1 MTPDNSHA
9 AINRQT
15 MLSADFW
22 RITRRA
28 KQLKPEQLAA
38 EIERAENRF
47 RERLSRSPSI
57 LYAEGLPVSERADEI
72 ASLIRNNQV
81 VVLTG
86 ETGSGKTTQLP
97 KIALAAGRG
106 RYGLIGHTQPRRIAA
121 SSVATRIAKELG
133 EEVGQ
138 SVGFK
143 VRFTEK
149 GAQDGFIKLMT
160 DGILLAETQG
170 DKFLNAYDTIIIDE
184 AHERS
189 LNIDFLLGYLRQLL
203 PKRPDLKVIIT
214 SATID
219 AERFALHFQDRHGKP
234 APLIAVSGRTYP
246 VDVLYRAAQSEE
258 DDEEKLEEAIADAVD
273 ELWLQGP
280 GDVLVFLPGER
291 EIRETQDI
299 LRRRLKPGTEILP
312 LFSRLS
318 VQDQQR
324 IFAGSNGRRVILAT
338 NVAETS
344 LTVPGIRYV
353 VDTGI
358 ARLNRYSV
366 KNKVQMLQIEKI
378 SQASANQRAGRC
390 GRVGPGICV
399 RLYTEDDFNARSAF
413 TDPEILR
420 SSLAGVIL
428 RLASLGFGR
437 VQEFPFIEPPSNRA
451 IADGTALLQE
461 LGALNAEAELTAIG
475 RELSR
480 IPLDPRIGRMLI
492 EAKTRNVLPEVLVI
506 AAALSVPDPRERP
519 FEARDAADR
528 AHTWFKDTKSDF
540 LSLLNVWKFFIE
552 LREEGG
558 HKKQV
563 QACREKFLNWLR
575 LREWRDLHAQLCESL
590 RDLGWA
596 NAPTPVAFLPSP
608 LEGEGRGVRFAAEST
623 SRAMSRSPSPQ
634 PSPSRGEGAD
644 PLRTLAKEIPFENL
658 HRALLPGLLGNIGV
672 KADDGDHFLG
682 ARGIKFYPFPGSG
695 VDKKGLKWLVAAE
708 LAETTRLFARTL
720 ARIDPDWI
728 EAAAGDVATRNYFE
742 PKWDRASGQVIASE
756 RVSLYGLTIVPR
768 RRVSYSRIAPQES
781 HEIFANA
788 LALGEVE
795 TTAAF
800 FAFNLKLV
808 QDVQTL
814 EDMARR
820 NDVLVSEETI
830 AAFYKARIPSDIS
843 TRADLEKW
851 LKADAETT
859 LPPLERAELRGHR
872 DQSLRLTR
880 EELMRHGAEF
890 ITEEQFP
897 KTLKLGAFEVPVS
910 YRFEPG
916 HVMDGVTAKLPLAL
930 LNAVEDRYASWLI
943 PGLFRE
949 KISAYFK
956 ALPKAERGRVQPVPD
971 SVTQFLELA
980 TPREK
985 PLADAML
992 DFLRDYLNLRLP
1004 ASVWDRIDLPLHLRL
1019 NFRVMDGEGNELSM
1033 GRDLAK
1039 LQEELG
1045 QIARMAFQDGA
1056 AASGAAVDIENTGL
1070 TAWSIGT
1077 LPEGIPVKR
1086 AGRAVTAYPACVDE
1100 GTSVAVRLFE
1110 TARQAEL
1117 AHRHGVVRLIALEL
1131 KQQLRNFEKGPSGFN
1146 QSALLLKTVI
1156 PTDKLLADFLVTL
1169 ADRAFIGDDALPRD
1183 ERAFRDQIARAKQR
1197 IPVVAEALGRTIAQ
1211 VAEAYAALQTSLYSA
1226 GPRVKPVVPVLAQ
1239 WRDRLVQPGFLAAT
1253 PWAQLPHLPRYLRAL
1268 GKRLEKYLTQPDRE
1282 PRHGP
1287 VLAAHWARWLTEIAR
1302 VGTEPSEVLLQFRWL
1317 IEELHVSLF
1326 AQELKTPFP
1335 VSSKRLDKAWADLHV
1350 QSVAS
1355 TPRR

>member
-1 MTPDNSHA
+1 MTANIA
-9 AINRQT
+9 APPLNRQT
-15 MLSADFW
+15 VLLADYW

-28 KQLKPEQLAA
+28 KQLKPDQLAA

-133 EEVGQ
+133 EDVGQ

-189 LNIDFLLGYLRQLL
+189 LNIDFLLGYLRELL

-318 VQDQQR
+318 VHDQQR

-399 RLYTEDDFNARSAF
+399 RLYTEDDFIARSAF

-437 VQEFPFIEPPSNRA
+437 VQEFPFIEPPGNRA

-461 LGALNAEAELTAIG
+461 LGALNGEAELTAIG

-528 AHTWFKDTKSDF
+528 AHTWFKDPKSDF
-540 LSLLNVWKFFIE
+540 LSLLNVWKFFID

-575 LREWRDLHAQLCESL
+575 LREWRDLHAQLKDSL
-590 RDLGWA
+590 RDLGW
-596 NAPTPVAFLPSP
+596 NV
-608 LEGEGRGVRFAAEST
+608 EGEL
-623 SRAMSRSPSPQ
+623 SREA
-634 PSPSRGEGAD
+634 
-644 PLRTLAKEIPFENL
+644 PFENL

-672 KADDGDHFLG
+672 KAEDGDHYLG

-742 PKWDRASGQVIASE
+742 PKWDRVSGQVIASE

-768 RRVSYSRIAPQES
+768 RRISYNRIAPQES

-795 TTAAF
+795 TNAAF
-800 FAFNLKLV
+800 FAFNLRLV
-808 QDVQTL
+808 KDVQTL

-830 AAFYKARIPSDIS
+830 AAFYKARIPTEIS

-851 LKADAETT
+851 LKAEAETT
-859 LPPLERAELRGHR
+859 LSALERAALRAHR
-872 DQSLRLTR
+872 DHSLRLTR
-880 EELMRHGAEF
+880 EELMRHGAEA

-897 KTLKLGAFEVPVS
+897 RTLKLGDFEVPVS

-949 KISAYFK
+949 KIAAYFK

-971 SVTQFLELA
+971 SVTHFLELA

-1056 AASGAAVDIENTGL
+1056 GAGKGLGAESDIEKTGL
-1070 TAWSIGT
+1070 TTWTIGT

-1086 AGRAVTAYPACVDE
+1086 AGRSVTAYPACVDE
-1100 GTSVAVRLFE
+1100 GASVAVRLFE
-1110 TARQAEL
+1110 TAREAEI
-1117 AHRHGVVRLIALEL
+1117 AHRRGVVRLMSLEL
-1131 KQQLRNFEKGPSGFN
+1131 KQQLRNWERGPSNFH
-1146 QSALLLKTVI
+1146 QSALQLKTAMA
-1156 PTDKLLADFLVTL
+1156 TDKLLADFLVTM

-1183 ERAFRDQIARAKQR
+1183 ERAFREQIARAKQR
-1197 IPVVAEALGRTIAQ
+1197 IPVVADALGKTIAQ
-1211 VAEAYAALQTSLYSA
+1211 VAEAYAALQINLHGA
-1226 GPRVKPVVPVLAQ
+1226 GGRANAVVPTLSQ
-1239 WRDRLVQPGFLAAT
+1239 WRDRLVHVGFLNET
-1253 PWAQLPHLPRYLRAL
+1253 PWAQLHHLPRYLRAL
-1268 GKRLEKYLTQPDRE
+1268 GKRLEKYLTMPERE
-1282 PRHGP
+1282 PRNGP
-1287 VLAAHWARWLTEIAR
+1287 VLASYWLRYEA
-1302 VGTEPSEVLLQFRWL
+1302 EVLRCGPSVSVAVLQFRWL
-1317 IEELHVSLF
+1317 IEELQVSLF

-1335 VSSKRLDKAWADLHV
+1335 VSAKRLDKAWAET
-1350 QSVAS
+1350 VAS
-1355 TPRR
+1355 APRRQD

>member
-1 MTPDNSHA
+1 MTSENPHA
-9 AINRQT
+9 SINRQA
-15 MLSADFW
+15 MLLADFW

-28 KQLKPEQLAA
+28 KQLQPNQLAA
-38 EIERAENRF
+38 EIERAEDRF
-47 RERLSRSPSI
+47 RDRLSRSPSI

-246 VDVLYRAAQSEE
+246 VDVLYRAAQSED

-575 LREWRDLHAQLCESL
+575 LREWRDLHGQLRDSL
-590 RDLGWA
+590 RDLGW
-596 NAPTPVAFLPSP
+596 NA
-608 LEGEGRGVRFAAEST
+608 EGEL
-623 SRAMSRSPSPQ
+623 SR
-634 PSPSRGEGAD
+634 
-644 PLRTLAKEIPFENL
+644 EIPFENL

-728 EAAAGDVATRNYFE
+728 EVAAGDVATRNYFE

-768 RRVSYSRIAPQES
+768 RRISYSRIAPVES

-800 FAFNLKLV
+800 FAFNLRLV
-808 QDVQTL
+808 KDVQTL

-830 AAFYKARIPSDIS
+830 AAFYKARIPVDIS

-851 LKADAETT
+851 LKADAEAT
-859 LPPLERAELRGHR
+859 LAPLERAELRGNR

-880 EELMRHGAEF
+880 EELMRHGAEA

-897 KTLKLGAFEVPVS
+897 KTLKLGDFEVPVS

-971 SVTQFLELA
+971 SVTNFLELV
-980 TPREK
+980 TPRDK
-985 PLADAML
+985 PLPDAML

-1033 GRDLAK
+1033 GRDLDK

-1056 AASGAAVDIENTGL
+1056 ASAGAATDIEKTGL

-1100 GTSVAVRLFE
+1100 GASVAVRLFE

-1117 AHRHGVVRLIALEL
+1117 AHRRGVVRLIALEL

-1169 ADRAFIGDDALPRD
+1169 ADRAFIGDDELPRD

-1211 VAEAYAALQTSLYSA
+1211 VAEAYAALQTSLYAA
-1226 GPRVKPVVPVLAQ
+1226 GPRVKPVVPVLTQ
-1239 WRDRLVQPGFLAAT
+1239 WRDRLVHPGFLATT

-1287 VLAAHWARWLTEIAR
+1287 VLAAHWARWLAEMER
-1302 VGTEPSEVLLQFRWL
+1302 VGAEPSEALLQFRWL
-1317 IEELHVSLF
+1317 IEELQVSLF

-1335 VSSKRLDKAWADLHV
+1335 VSTKRLDKAWADMHV

-1355 TPRR
+1355 APRR

>member
-1 MTPDNSHA
+1 MTPENFHA
-9 AINRQT
+9 PINRQT
-15 MLSADFW
+15 MLLADFW

-28 KQLKPEQLAA
+28 KQLKPDQLAA

-47 RERLSRSPSI
+47 RDRLSRSPSI

-133 EEVGQ
+133 EDVGQ

-246 VDVLYRAAQSEE
+246 VDVLYRAAQSED

-437 VQEFPFIEPPSNRA
+437 VQEFPFIEPPGNRA

-461 LGALNAEAELTAIG
+461 LGALNTEAELTAIG

-540 LSLLNVWKFFIE
+540 LSLLNVWKFFID

-575 LREWRDLHAQLCESL
+575 LREWRDLHGQLRDSL
-590 RDLGWA
+590 RDLGW
-596 NAPTPVAFLPSP
+596 NA
-608 LEGEGRGVRFAAEST
+608 EGEL
-623 SRAMSRSPSPQ
+623 SREA
-634 PSPSRGEGAD
+634 
-644 PLRTLAKEIPFENL
+644 PFENL

-682 ARGIKFYPFPGSG
+682 ARGIKLYPFPGSG

-742 PKWDRASGQVIASE
+742 PKWDRASGQVVASE

-768 RRVSYSRIAPQES
+768 RRISYSRIAPLES

-808 QDVQTL
+808 KDVQTL

-830 AAFYKARIPSDIS
+830 AAFYKARIPGDIS

-851 LKADAETT
+851 LKAEAETT
-859 LPPLERAELRGHR
+859 LSPLERAELRGHR

-880 EELMRHGAEF
+880 EELMRHGAEA

-897 KTLKLGAFEVPVS
+897 KTLKLGDFEVPVS

-971 SVTQFLELA
+971 SVTNFLELA
-980 TPREK
+980 TPRDK
-985 PLADAML
+985 PLPDAML

-1004 ASVWDRIDLPLHLRL
+1004 ASVWDRIELPLHLRL

-1056 AASGAAVDIENTGL
+1056 ASSGAAADIEKTGL

-1100 GTSVAVRLFE
+1100 GASVAVRLFE

-1183 ERAFRDQIARAKQR
+1183 ERAFRDQIARARQR

-1211 VAEAYAALQTSLYSA
+1211 VAEAYAALQTSLHAA
-1226 GPRVKPVVPVLAQ
+1226 GQRAKPVVPVLAQ
-1239 WRDRLVQPGFLAAT
+1239 WRDRLVHPGFLAAT
-1253 PWAQLPHLPRYLRAL
+1253 PWAQLPHVSRYLRAL

-1287 VLAAHWARWLTEIAR
+1287 VLAAHWARWLAEMAR
-1302 VGTEPSEVLLQFRWL
+1302 VGADPSEALLQFRWL

-1335 VSSKRLDKAWADLHV
+1335 VSTKRLDKAWADLHV

-1355 TPRR
+1355 APRR

>member
-1 MTPDNSHA
+1 MTPDAPHA
-9 AINRQT
+9 PINRQA
-15 MLSADFW
+15 MLLADFW

-28 KQLKPEQLAA
+28 RQLKPEQLAA
-38 EIERAENRF
+38 EIERAEDRF
-47 RERLSRSPSI
+47 RDRLARSPSI

-219 AERFALHFQDRHGKP
+219 AERFALHFQDRFGKP

-273 ELWLQGP
+273 ELWLQGS

-324 IFAGSNGRRVILAT
+324 IFSGSSGRRVILAT

-399 RLYTEDDFNARSAF
+399 RLYTEDDFDARAAF

-461 LGALNAEAELTAIG
+461 LGALNTEAELTAIG

-575 LREWRDLHAQLCESL
+575 LREWRDLHGQLRDSL
-590 RDLGWA
+590 RDLGW
-596 NAPTPVAFLPSP
+596 NT
-608 LEGEGRGVRFAAEST
+608 EGEL
-623 SRAMSRSPSPQ
+623 SREA
-634 PSPSRGEGAD
+634 
-644 PLRTLAKEIPFENL
+644 PFENL

-672 KADDGDHFLG
+672 KADDGEHFLG

-720 ARIDPDWI
+720 ARIDPEWI

-742 PKWDRASGQVIASE
+742 PKWDRASGQVMASE
-756 RVSLYGLTIVPR
+756 RVALYGLTIVAR
-768 RRVSYSRIAPQES
+768 RRISYSRIAPVES
-781 HEIFANA
+781 HEIFAIA
-788 LALGEVE
+788 LAMGEVE

-800 FAFNLKLV
+800 FAFNLRLV
-808 QDVQTL
+808 KDVQTL

-830 AAFYKARIPSDIS
+830 AAFYKDRVPADIS
-843 TRADLEKW
+843 TRAELEKW
-851 LKADAETT
+851 LRAEAENT
-859 LPPLERAELRGHR
+859 LPPLARAELRAHR

-880 EELMRHGAEF
+880 EALMRHGAEA

-897 KTLKLGAFEVPVS
+897 KTLKLGDFEVPVS

-971 SVTQFLELA
+971 SVTHFLELA
-980 TPREK
+980 APRDK

-1033 GRDLAK
+1033 GRDLAN

-1045 QIARMAFQDGA
+1045 QIARMAFQEGA
-1056 AASGAAVDIENTGL
+1056 AASGAAADIEKTGL

-1100 GTSVAVRLFE
+1100 GASVAVRLFE

-1117 AHRHGVVRLIALEL
+1117 AHRHGVVRLISLEL

-1197 IPVVAEALGRTIAQ
+1197 IPVVGEALGRTIAQ
-1211 VAEAYAALQTSLYSA
+1211 VAEAYAALQTSLYAA
-1226 GPRVKPVVPVLAQ
+1226 GPRAKAVVPLLAQ
-1239 WRDRLVQPGFLAAT
+1239 WRDRLVHPGFLAAT
-1253 PWAQLPHLPRYLRAL
+1253 PWAQLPHVPRYLRAL

-1287 VLAAHWARWLTEIAR
+1287 VLATHWARWLAETER
-1302 VGTEPSEVLLQFRWL
+1302 VGAEPGEALLQFRWL

-1335 VSSKRLDKAWADLHV
+1335 VSTKRLDKAWSDMHV

>member
-1 MTPDNSHA
+1 M
-9 AINRQT
+9 
-15 MLSADFW
+15 
-22 RITRRA
+22 
-28 KQLKPEQLAA
+28 
-38 EIERAENRF
+38 
-47 RERLSRSPSI
+47 
-57 LYAEGLPVSERADEI
+57 
-72 ASLIRNNQV
+72 
-81 VVLTG
+81 
-86 ETGSGKTTQLP
+86 
-97 KIALAAGRG
+97 
-106 RYGLIGHTQPRRIAA
+106 
-121 SSVATRIAKELG
+121 
-133 EEVGQ
+133 
-138 SVGFK
+138 
-143 VRFTEK
+143 
-149 GAQDGFIKLMT
+149 
-160 DGILLAETQG
+160 
-170 DKFLNAYDTIIIDE
+170 
-184 AHERS
+184 
-189 LNIDFLLGYLRQLL
+189 
-203 PKRPDLKVIIT
+203 
-214 SATID
+214 
-219 AERFALHFQDRHGKP
+219 
-234 APLIAVSGRTYP
+234 
-246 VDVLYRAAQSEE
+246 
-258 DDEEKLEEAIADAVD
+258 
-273 ELWLQGP
+273 
-280 GDVLVFLPGER
+280 
-291 EIRETQDI
+291 
-299 LRRRLKPGTEILP
+299 
-312 LFSRLS
+312 
-318 VQDQQR
+318 
-324 IFAGSNGRRVILAT
+324 ILAT

-519 FEARDAADR
+519 FDARDAADR

-540 LSLLNVWKFFIE
+540 LSLLNVWKFFID

-575 LREWRDLHAQLCESL
+575 LREWRDLHGQLCESL
-590 RDLGWA
+590 RDLGW
-596 NAPTPVAFLPSP
+596 FDSLPPGKRP
-608 LEGEGRGVRFAAEST
+608 LALVSAGAGERDFVSEQLSSSKHPLPNPPPQGEGTKRNRV
-623 SRAMSRSPSPQ
+623 
-634 PSPSRGEGAD
+634 D
-644 PLRTLAKEIPFENL
+644 PLVLSKEAPFENL

-768 RRVSYSRIAPQES
+768 RRISYSRIAPVES

-800 FAFNLKLV
+800 FAFNLRLV
-808 QDVQTL
+808 KDVQTL

-830 AAFYKARIPSDIS
+830 AAFYMARIPTEIS

-851 LKADAETT
+851 LKAEAETA
-859 LPPLERAELRGHR
+859 LPPVERAELRAHR

-880 EELMRHGAEF
+880 EELMRHGAEA

-897 KTLKLGAFEVPVS
+897 KTLRLGDFEVPVT

-949 KISAYFK
+949 KIAAYFK

-971 SVTQFLELA
+971 SVTHFLERA
-980 TPREK
+980 TPREQ

-992 DFLRDYLNLRLP
+992 DFLRDHLNLRLP
-1004 ASVWDRIDLPLHLRL
+1004 ASVWDRIDLPPHLRL

-1056 AASGAAVDIENTGL
+1056 ASGRGAGAAADIEKTGL

-1146 QSALLLKTVI
+1146 LSALLLKTVI
-1156 PTDKLLADFLVTL
+1156 PTDKLLADFLATL
-1169 ADRAFIGDDALPRD
+1169 ADRAFIGDDPLPRD

-1197 IPVVAEALGRTIAQ
+1197 IPVVAEALGRTITQ
-1211 VAEAYAALQTSLYSA
+1211 VAEAYAALQTSLYAA
-1226 GPRVKPVVPVLAQ
+1226 GPRAKAVVPVLAQ
-1239 WRDRLVQPGFLAAT
+1239 WRDRLVHPGFLAAT
-1253 PWAQLPHLPRYLRAL
+1253 PWAQLPQVPRYLRAL

-1287 VLAAHWARWLTEIAR
+1287 VLAAHWARWLAEMERMGA
-1302 VGTEPSEVLLQFRWL
+1302 EPSEALLRFRWL
-1317 IEELHVSLF
+1317 IEELQVSLF

-1335 VSSKRLDKAWADLHV
+1335 VSTKRLDKAWSDLHS

-1355 TPRR
+1355 TPRRQDRTDRRAIDLL